1 MLGGTPKSCL
11 PCMGEQVAFSKVY
24 GTGDAMASDAGE
36 AGRRSMLMTMVD
48 SVYEALTEEMT
59 DKDVAR
65 WKQRQAT
72 RQARKEARE
81 AAARELAAQT
91 ASNVDDR
98 GQFSDIN
105 RTDVEKLAISLSVLR
120 VPRRVASTI
129 VSQVMKKPE
138 VRKNLRDLAKFGA
151 DEMAMRWQL
160 QKRSSPLP
168 FSAARGA
175 YSPIGACES
184 CRCSCCAREA
194 AADRLRANT
203 NCSPAVLFIW
213 ISTTSPR

>member
-1 MLGGTPKSCL
+1 
-11 PCMGEQVAFSKVY
+11 
-24 GTGDAMASDAGE
+24 MASDASE
-36 AGRRSMLMTMVD
+36 AGRRSMLITRVD

-91 ASNVDDR
+91 ASNADDR

-120 VPRRVASTI
+120 VPCRVASTI
-129 VSQVMKKPE
+129 VSKVMKKPE

-151 DEMAMRWQL
+151 DEMAIA
-160 QKRSSPLP
+160 K
-168 FSAARGA
+168 A
-175 YSPIGACES
+175 IV
-184 CRCSCCAREA
+184 A
-194 AADRLRANT
+194 AA
-203 NCSPAVLFIW
+203 I
-213 ISTTSPR
+213 